1 MIFMSVFF
9 DPMANG
15 RYGKPAQPTFN
26 AGRETEEYQEG
37 FLLGYLHNIRHYD
50 LSPIFGKM
58 TFGIG
63 TLTVTAASSPVE
75 PGVSPD
81 FDEPCIR
88 TGITNVVE
96 LHKKT
101 LWTGSG
107 KITERS
113 GRLFGSL
120 KEMGME
126 FTGRNSGYSK
136 ITSISCTRY
145 VEQLITF
152 WGFSVFKRPEES
164 SLLIIP
170 LFVGYD
176 NIIGDCA
183 WDSDE
188 ASDGANSAGETS
200 ADEIWRRQIAEKPTL
215 PDSCR
220 LNEFKRGFFD
230 GYNFK

>member
-1 MIFMSVFF
+1 MSVFF

-15 RYGKPAQPTFN
+15 RFGKPAQPVFSS
-26 AGRETEEYQEG
+26 GRETEEYQEG
-37 FLLGYLHNIRHYD
+37 FLLGYLHNIRRYD
-50 LSPIFGKM
+50 LSAIFGM
-58 TFGIG
+58 GTFGIG
-63 TLTVTAASSPVE
+63 TLTVTAASSAVE

-81 FDEPCIR
+81 FDEPAIR

-113 GRLFGSL
+113 GNLFGSL
-120 KEMGME
+120 KQMGME
-126 FTGRNSGYSK
+126 FTGRNSEYSK

-188 ASDGANSAGETS
+188 ASDGVNSAGETS
-200 ADEIWRRQIAEKPTL
+200 ADELWNRQIAEKPTL
-215 PDSCR
+215 PDSGR